1 MNDTKTIT
9 LKNAIPIIIGSM
21 LVSAGAA
28 IWGTIAVA
36 NTIPF
41 RVDAMEQNIVDIK
54 ADIKNQAEL
63 FMPLDL
69 STERW
74 KNNDIQHENITKQLD
89 RIENALTVHSKN

>member
-28 IWGTIAVA
+28 IWGTLAVA